1 MTEQTGLQN
10 PMADPGVDH
19 PRQGMSAQTATRV
32 EFGIIGLS
40 IVALLLIFQPFSLAL
55 FGVGCGVV
63 VVSGLA
69 NNLLP
74 LCQPGIPVRSLV
86 NGGLIVGGIF
96 VAVLILAIASAYLY
110 GRVFVGR

>member
-1 MTEQTGLQN
+1 MSEQTGLQV
-10 PMADPGVDH
+10 PVADPGLDN
-19 PRQGMSAQTATRV
+19 PRQGMSVRTATRV

-40 IVALLLIFQPFSLAL
+40 IVALLLIFQPFSLTL
-55 FGVGCGVV
+55 FGVGCCVV

-86 NGGLIVGGIF
+86 KCGLIVGGIF
-96 VAVLILAIASAYLY
+96 VAVLIL
-110 GRVFVGR
+110 

>member
-1 MTEQTGLQN
+1 MTKQTGLQI
-10 PMADPGVDH
+10 PVADPGLDN
-19 PRQGMSAQTATRV
+19 PKQGMSAQTATRV
-32 EFGIIGLS
+32 EFGIIGLA

-86 NGGLIVGGIF
+86 KCGLIVGGIF

-110 GRVFVGR
+110 GRVFVG

>member
-1 MTEQTGLQN
+1 MTEQTRLQIH
-10 PMADPGVDH
+10 DPAIDTSE
-19 PRQGMSAQTATRV
+19 QGMSAQTATRV
-32 EFGIIGLS
+32 EFAIIGLA

-74 LCQPGIPVRSLV
+74 LCEPGVPVRALV
-86 NGGLIVGGIF
+86 NCGLIVGGIF
-96 VAVLILAIASAYLY
+96 VAMLIIAIASAYLY
-110 GRVFVGR
+110 GRVFVGP

>member
-1 MTEQTGLQN
+1 MSDQTRLQTS
-10 PMADPGVDH
+10 MADPTVVGSQ
-19 PRQGMSAQTATRV
+19 RGMSAQTATRV
-32 EFGIIGLS
+32 EFTLIGLA

-74 LCQPGIPVRSLV
+74 LCEPGVPVRSLV
-86 NGGLIVGGIF
+86 MCGLMVGGIF
-96 VAVLILAIASAYLY
+96 VAVLILSVASAYLY
-110 GRVFVGR
+110 GRVFVGQ